1 MGTWVK
7 LNVGFTML
15 RSVFMDQIHECKYI
29 NPSKI
34 SLDWECFVLSK
45 SDMELDGLP
54 TELINTWMAQNIIEP
69 FSIRNN
75 EINFRTEDIKHAL
88 KIRNWYY
95 EH

>member
-1 MGTWVK
+1 
-7 LNVGFTML
+7 
-15 RSVFMDQIHECKYI
+15 
-29 NPSKI
+29 
-34 SLDWECFVLSK
+34 
-45 SDMELDGLP
+45 MELDGLP